1 MSFASPAWLLILLI
15 IPILIAL
22 YLWAQR
28 RRARWSV
35 SFTNLDVLG
44 KVVAT
49 RPAWRR
55 HVPAALYLLALSALL
70 LGMARPESTIRVP
83 REQATIVLALDAS
96 GSMRA
101 TDVEPTR
108 LTAAQESAR
117 SFIDQLPDK
126 FQIGV
131 VSFAEQAQVLNQP
144 TTDRVAVIES
154 IDSLLAD
161 GPTAMGDAV
170 DRALDLGRSDEE
182 PAPTP
187 SPGAS
192 PDPNASDAPGVSP
205 VPSPSPGDTPLPKDR
220 LDAIV
225 LLSDGYNTSGAVT
238 PLEAAERASEL
249 GVPVYTIALGTPEGT
264 VEVPDRLG
272 IPRVIRVPPDYQT
285 LAAMAET
292 TEAESF
298 TAPSEDDLR
307 RIYEDLGSRIGFVDD
322 KQEITFAFAAAGALI
337 ALLGA
342 GLGAVWSGRIP

>member
-1 MSFASPAWLLILLI
+1 MSFAAPAWLLILLV

-22 YLWAQR
+22 YLWVQR

-35 SFTNLDVLG
+35 SFTNLDVLA

-49 RPAWRR
+49 RPTWRR
-55 HVPAALYLLALSALL
+55 HVPAALYLLALCALL
-70 LGMARPESTIRVP
+70 MGMARPESTIRVP

-126 FQIGV
+126 FQVGV

-170 DRALDLGRSDEE
+170 DEALDLGRSDEK

-192 PDPNASDAPGVSP
+192 PDPNASETPGGTPS
-205 VPSPSPGDTPLPKDR
+205 SPSPGGTPLPKDR

-249 GVPVYTIALGTPEGT
+249 GIPVYTIALGTPEGT

-292 TEAESF
+292 TGAESF

>member
-1 MSFASPAWLLILLI
+1 MSFASPGWLLILLI

-35 SFTNLDVLG
+35 SFTNLDVLA

-55 HVPAALYLLALSALL
+55 HVPAALYLLALSALF
-70 LGMARPESTIRVP
+70 LGMARPESTISVP

-126 FQIGV
+126 FQVGV
-131 VSFAEQAQVLNQP
+131 VSFAEQAQILNQP

-187 SPGAS
+187 PPGAS
-192 PDPNASDAPGVSP
+192 QGPNASEAPGA
-205 VPSPSPGDTPLPKDR
+205 PSPSAGGTPLPKDR

-225 LLSDGYNTSGAVT
+225 LLSDGYNTSGAVA

-249 GVPVYTIALGTPEGT
+249 GIPVYTIALGTPEGT

-272 IPRVIRVPPDYQT
+272 IPRVIRVPPDYET

-292 TEAESF
+292 TGAESF

-307 RIYEDLGSRIGFVDD
+307 SIYEDLGSRIGFVDD
-322 KQEITFAFAAAGALI
+322 KQEVTFAFAAAGALI